1 MVKISARE
9 AVKRFDVSRPT
20 LIKAL
25 NSGKLSG
32 VKDGNDQWEID
43 TAELVR
49 VYAPRSSDAAKN
61 DDVFTSDLTTFTPH
75 DNQTD
80 QAEIERLKAAL
91 TLAETRADAAERLAQ
106 ERAERIEDLR
116 RMLPPPQEPARRR
129 RWPWSR

>member
-20 LIKAL
+20 LTKAL

-61 DDVFTSDLTTFTPH
+61 DDAFTSDLTTFTPY